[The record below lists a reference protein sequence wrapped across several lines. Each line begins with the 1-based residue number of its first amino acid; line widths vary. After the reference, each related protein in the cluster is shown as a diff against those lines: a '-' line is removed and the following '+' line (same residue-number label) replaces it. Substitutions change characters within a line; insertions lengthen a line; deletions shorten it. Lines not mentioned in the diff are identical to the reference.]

1 MIELSIGNKLKKL
14 RIERGLN
21 QQTVADALG
30 ISRSVYSQYEN
41 DEREPSLRRM
51 ISISRFFM
59 VSLDYLCS
67 NDARIQVDITDLDDI
82 QKARIYAIIKES
94 KLQEI
99 EK

>member
-1 MIELSIGNKLKKL
+1 MIKLSIDNKLKKL
-14 RIERGLN
+14 RIKRGLT

-41 DEREPSLRRM
+41 NEREPSLRRI

-82 QKARIYAIIKES
+82 QKARIYAIIKEN

>member
-1 MIELSIGNKLKKL
+1 
-14 RIERGLN
+14 
-21 QQTVADALG
+21 
-30 ISRSVYSQYEN
+30 
-41 DEREPSLRRM
+41 M
-51 ISISRFFM
+51 ISISRFFK

>member
-1 MIELSIGNKLKKL
+1 MYI
-14 RIERGLN
+14 
-21 QQTVADALG
+21 
-30 ISRSVYSQYEN
+30 QYEN

>member
-14 RIERGLN
+14 RIERGLT
-21 QQTVADALG
+21 QQTVTDALG

>member
-14 RIERGLN
+14 RIERGLT

-30 ISRSVYSQYEN
+30 TSRSVYSQYEN

>member
-14 RIERGLN
+14 RIERGLT

-30 ISRSVYSQYEN
+30 ISHSVYSQYEN

>member
-14 RIERGLN
+14 RIERGLT

-41 DEREPSLRRM
+41 DERVPSLRRM